1 MTRKKTEIRVWQFS
15 RYEYYSSR
23 YELHEI
29 REIVH
34 NGFFELVVNISGDN
48 GGLGCAF
55 PDKFKTFEEAKKA
68 LDRFRPGSRLISSP
82 SK

>member
-1 MTRKKTEIRVWQFS
+1 MTQNKTGIRVWQFA
-15 RYEYYSSR
+15 RYEYYSPR

-29 REIVH
+29 REITH
-34 NGFFELVVNISGDN
+34 NGFFTLTVNIYDKEGN
-48 GGLGCAF
+48 GYPCLE
-55 PDKFKTFEEAKKA
+55 KFETFDEAKKT

>member
-1 MTRKKTEIRVWQFS
+1 MAQKKTEIRVWQFA
-15 RYEYYSSR
+15 RYEYYSPR

-34 NGFFELVVNISGDN
+34 NGFFTLTVNICDQKGN
-48 GGLGCAF
+48 GCPCLE
-55 PDKFKTFEEAKKA
+55 KFETFEEAKKV